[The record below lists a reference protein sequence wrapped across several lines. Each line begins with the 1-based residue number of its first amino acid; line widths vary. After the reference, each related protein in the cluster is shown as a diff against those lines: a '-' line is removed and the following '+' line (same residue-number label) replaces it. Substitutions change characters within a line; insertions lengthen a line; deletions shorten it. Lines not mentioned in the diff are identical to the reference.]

1 MSKVQKNYNND
12 YFEWYKEIGEFGALI
27 NIHRFTN
34 HIDANDT
41 ILDFGCGGGFMLDK
55 INCRVK
61 HGVEINPK
69 AINFC
74 KSKKIYV
81 YENSKLLP
89 KNFYDVIISNNT
101 LQHCENPFLEINN
114 LYNSLKK
121 NGKIVLITGC
131 SSKNLK
137 YKVND
142 INYQL
147 YSFSPMNLG
156 NILDAN
162 GFEIIKV
169 EKIQHRWIPKY
180 IFFYKLFGRRIF
192 NFLCYIY
199 SFFDN
204 SIINII
210 AIGKK

>member
-1 MSKVQKNYNND
+1 MINFLIVGYGVQGKKRAKLLKRKNYITVDKHQQNVD
-12 YFEWYKEIGEFGALI
+12 FK
-27 NIHRFTN
+27 NIQS
-34 HIDANDT
+34 
-41 ILDFGCGGGFMLDK
+41 
-55 INCRVK
+55 V
-61 HGVEINPK
+61 
-69 AINFC
+69 
-74 KSKKIYV
+74 
-81 YENSKLLP
+81 P

-101 LQHCENPFLEINN
+101 VQHCENPFLEINN

-121 NGKIVLITGC
+121 NGKIILITGC

-137 YKVND
+137 YRVND

-162 GFEIIKV
+162 GFEVIKV

-180 IFFYKLFGRRIF
+180 IFFYKLLGRRIF
-192 NFLCYIY
+192 NFLCYIF
-199 SFFDN
+199 SFFDD

-210 AIGKK
+210 AISKK